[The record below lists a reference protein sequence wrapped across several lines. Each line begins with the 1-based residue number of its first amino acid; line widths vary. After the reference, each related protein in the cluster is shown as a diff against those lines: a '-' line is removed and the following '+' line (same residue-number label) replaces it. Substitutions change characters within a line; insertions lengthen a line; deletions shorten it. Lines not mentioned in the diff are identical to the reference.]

1 MANLVFPSTAE
12 VTHIVRN
19 RVQDPGNFIGMNLLP
34 NRSVMAA
41 KILVDV
47 VDFPTGMTM
56 AHQLGSDPKIIK
68 GIGQR
73 RKEYRTGHWKETR
86 RWDEQELL
94 ETRQL
99 GTFSERAGR
108 DLINLGAV
116 QLDNRL
122 EVRQEWL
129 RWQAMAGGVINIDE
143 NGVKYSVDFGVPTSH
158 IIDLTDGGG
167 DVPWSDHANAKP
179 LDDIIAWLDL
189 FIGTG
194 ARPDTMY
201 YSQKTANDLIQNAQ
215 MRDMLKQSTAI
226 LLLNKQNLPQVLST
240 FIPDLKFAQYDQGW
254 ADEQGQFHFFVPDS
268 DVIITGQGAPGELIG
283 DFCST
288 ISLHNGGVDKPRP
301 GKFAI
306 TEDKSQSEKNPY
318 IDLTVGIYGLP
329 RLFHP
334 NWLVKAKVAPRDNGY
349 AVAGNL

>member
-1 MANLVFPSTAE
+1 
-12 VTHIVRN
+12 
-19 RVQDPGNFIGMNLLP
+19 MNLLP
-34 NRSVMAA
+34 NRTVMAD

-47 VDFPTGMTM
+47 IDFPTGMTM

-73 RKEYRTGHWKETR
+73 RKEYTTGYWKETR
-86 RWDEQELL
+86 RWDERELL
-94 ETRQL
+94 YTRQL

-108 DLINLGAV
+108 DLVNLGAV

-122 EVRQEWL
+122 EVRTEYL
-129 RWQAMAGGVINIDE
+129 RWQALAGGVINVDE
-143 NGVKYSVDFGVPTSH
+143 NGVKYSVDFGVPASH
-158 IIDLTDGGG
+158 IIDLTDGGNG
-167 DVPWSDHANAKP
+167 HTPWSDHANSTP
-179 LDDIIAWLDL
+179 ISDIIGWLEL

-194 ARPDTMY
+194 ARADTMY
-201 YSQKTANDLIQNAQ
+201 YSLKTANDLVLNAQ
-215 MRDMLKQSTAI
+215 VRDLLKQSTMIAQ
-226 LLLNKQNLPQVLST
+226 LSTATLPAVLSM
-240 FIPDLKFAQYDQGW
+240 FIPQLKFVQYDQGW
-254 ADEQGQFHFFVPDS
+254 ADDTLNFHFFVPDS

-288 ISLHNGGVDKPRP
+288 ISLHNGGIDNPQP

-306 TEDKSQSEKNPY
+306 VEDKSMAEKNPY

-334 NWLVKAKVAPRDNGY
+334 NWLVKAKVADRNNGY
-349 AVAGNL
+349 TIEGNL